1 MPAYKEEDTKLYLST
16 VYTRQSKP
24 KRSFSLVIKG
34 MIISATLLGS
44 ISLGGV
50 SALAAST
57 PSIPPTIAAQQV
69 QVNFEDEATLIANL
83 NMAVKAI
90 KEEGWTIQR
99 LTKIMDQLTLIED
112 RLFDGNIF
120 RGNEELRSLL
130 KIALTETESVFTAH
144 GADGLSTLRESNAPE
159 RLYRMQEMLGMKS
172 TRNNVNLSPVG
183 QKNEVKIASVAKEEV
198 TVIIDGVK
206 QNFPQSAI
214 VKNGNTLVPMR
225 GVFEALK
232 ADVKWDQPTQT
243 ATATKGSTT
252 IKLTIGQPTAYVN
265 GKAVQLSAKGEV
277 INGATMVPLRFV
289 SEALGGEVKWD
300 SKTTTAYIDS
310 AKVSDSGKQQEVDG
324 ISVKHGKHTYA
335 SRNQSEYDQVMKIVE
350 NAIKGYDESGF
361 GGVYQKY
368 YYEYLD
374 GARWSGDKS
383 DRSDRNRGLYAA
395 ENSIGDL
402 IKAGVSKEEIVK
414 VDTIASIAYD
424 LLRGVPDPKDGS
436 PRSAFD
442 ALARSPRMTDCDSDS
457 QVFSAVFDAMG
468 YNTMIGSSPNH
479 ADPYVEIDGIW
490 YSIVSGTFTKA
501 GTSADISKFLK
512 ENPDR
517 GIHTQPTFGAAISR

>member
-1 MPAYKEEDTKLYLST
+1 MPPYANEETMIYSST
-16 VYTRQSKP
+16 VYTRHSKP
-24 KRSFSLVIKG
+24 KRSFSFVIKG
-34 MIISATLLGS
+34 MIISAAFLAS
-44 ISLGGV
+44 IASGGV
-50 SALAAST
+50 SVNAAST

-120 RGNEELRSLL
+120 KGDEELRSHL

-144 GADGLSTLRESNAPE
+144 GADGLPTLRESDAPE
-159 RLYRMQEMLGMKS
+159 RLYRMQEILGMKS
-172 TRNNVNLSPVG
+172 TRNNVNLAPVG
-183 QKNEVKIASVAKEEV
+183 QKNEVKIASAAKDEV
-198 TVIIDGVK
+198 TVFIDGVK

-214 VKNGNTLVPMR
+214 VKNGNTLVPLR

-243 ATATKGSTT
+243 ATATKGNTT
-252 IKLTIGQPTAYVN
+252 IKLTIGQTTAYVN
-265 GKAVQLSAKGEV
+265 GKAVQLAAKGET
-277 INGATMVPLRFV
+277 INGSTMVPLRFV

-300 SKTTTAYIDS
+300 SKTMTAYIES
-310 AKVSDSGKQQEVDG
+310 SKVSDSGKQQAVDG

-350 NAIKGYDESGF
+350 NAVKGYDESGF

-374 GARWSGDKS
+374 GARWTGDKS

-402 IKAGVSKEEIVK
+402 VKAGVSKEEIVK

-517 GIHTQPTFGAAISR
+517 GIHTQPTFGSVISK